1 MGLPRVRFTVPELC
15 DPVSRVGSPYPG
27 WIRAY
32 ARASGA
38 VQLLYAAA
46 FAWFATNEFLGGGGE
61 FFHPALPVK
70 GGYSPAYFDWE
81 KLITVT
87 LTTLLSLTGLIGGCG
102 LLWIRP
108 WVRRWE
114 AAYLLVLAVGA
125 ALCVAVAAGAVW
137 AVTSWLWPFKLD
149 FPSTVLFTTALGLP
163 YVPFLSGAFV
173 RAATESAPLGP
184 LKKVP
189 AVVSEGVRDREL
201 YG

>member
-15 DPVSRVGSPYPG
+15 DPASRVGSPYPG
-27 WIRAY
+27 WISAY

-61 FFHPALPVK
+61 FFHRALPVK

-102 LLWIRP
+102 LLWTRP

-125 ALCVAVAAGAVW
+125 SLCVAVAAGAVW

-149 FPSTVLFTTALGLP
+149 FPSTVLFTTALGLL